1 MQILNIFHVL
11 VAIALVGFVLIQK
24 GQGATAGASFGAG
37 ASATVFGARG
47 AGTFLTRATW
57 VLAAL
62 FCAISLTM
70 AVVVSRTV
78 GVPDTD
84 LGVVADTP
92 AQQDDAADGADMP
105 PATELS
111 VADDEP
117 STSDLPAFDSGDGE
131 GATDVPEFEA
141 PEGAGAIEG
150 SQVSDEIDDA
160 AESAE
165 DSAGQGEADSGS

>member
-11 VAIALVGFVLIQK
+11 VAIGLVGLVLIQK

-37 ASATVFGARG
+37 ASATVFGSRG

-57 VLAAL
+57 ILAGL
-62 FCAISLTM
+62 FCTISLTM

-92 AQQDDAADGADMP
+92 VQQQATEQAEDLPPGA
-105 PATELS
+105 ELS
-111 VADDEP
+111 VSSDEI
-117 STSDLPAFDSGDGE
+117 SDEDVPMFDVESSDTD
-131 GATDVPEFEA
+131 TDVPSFEA
-141 PEGAGAIEG
+141 PQDADAIEG
-150 SQVSDEIDDA
+150 SEVRDANPADDSADEGDDG
-160 AESAE
+160 AES
-165 DSAGQGEADSGS
+165 GS

>member
-11 VAIALVGFVLIQK
+11 VAIALVALVLIQK

-57 VLAAL
+57 VLGAL

-70 AVVVSRTV
+70 AVVVSRTI

-84 LGVVADTP
+84 LGVVAESP
-92 AQQDDAADGADMP
+92 AEEESSAEGEGLPPGA
-105 PATELS
+105 EVS
-111 VADDEP
+111 VADDEQ
-117 STSDLPAFDSGDGE
+117 TVSDLPAVDSAGE
-131 GATDVPEFEA
+131 TASDVPEFEA

-150 SQVSDEIDDA
+150 SEVRDEIEPQDGQPDEA
-160 AESAE
+160 A
-165 DSAGQGEADSGS
+165 DGEGTDSGR

>member
-1 MQILNIFHVL
+1 MQILNIFQVL

-62 FCAISLTM
+62 FCTISLTM

-78 GVPDTD
+78 GVPETD
-84 LGVVADTP
+84 LGVVQESVIEEDSGDNGEAVSP
-92 AQQDDAADGADMP
+92 G
-105 PATELS
+105 TELS
-111 VADDEP
+111 VSAEDESGNDVP
-117 STSDLPAFDSGDGE
+117 AFDTGTESTSDLPAFE
-131 GATDVPEFEA
+131 VPDD
-141 PEGAGAIEG
+141 AGAIEG
-150 SQVSDEIDDA
+150 SEVRDEFPPEGQETDDSVDEGGSD
-160 AESAE
+160 
-165 DSAGQGEADSGS
+165 QGH